1 MEGIIIASLTTDPIA
16 RLGLKKKKS
25 NNDRMESIKS
35 PLSHV
40 TQGFQAWLK
49 EQPGEN
55 TMQSC
60 CSKT

>member
-16 RLGLKKKKS
+16 RLRLKKKS
-25 NNDRMESIKS
+25 DNDRMESIKF

-55 TMQSC
+55 TIQSC
-60 CSKT
+60 CSKM